1 MKNEFIQ
8 KFMKKGWIE
17 KKKKKKG
24 NFVVNQ
30 LLLNIKQFEFIM

>member
-8 KFMKKGWIE
+8 KIMKKGWIG
-17 KKKKKKG
+17 KKKED